1 MEIEEALVAY
11 LKTKNITKIYPDE
24 IPQNVNL
31 PAATYIK
38 ISDIKDHYLTGICEL
53 ERPIFQFTAYA
64 FTKSAAKTLAKSIK
78 TALNDYQGTLSGIEI
93 QKIELQNELSNLE
106 TSPDGTTRV
115 FTEDLEFEINF
126 IKE

>member
-1 MEIEEALVAY
+1 MNIEEALVAY

>member
-115 FTEDLEFEINF
+115 FTEDLEFEVNY

>member
-1 MEIEEALVAY
+1 MDIEEALVAY

-64 FTKSAAKTLAKSIK
+64 LTKTAARTLAKSIK
-78 TALNDYQGTLSGIEI
+78 TALSDYQGTLSGIQI

-106 TSPDGTTRV
+106 TSPDGITRV
-115 FTEDLEFEINF
+115 FTEDLEFEVNY

>member
-64 FTKSAAKTLAKSIK
+64 FTKSAAKTWAKSIK

>member
-106 TSPDGTTRV
+106 TSPDGTTKV

>member
-1 MEIEEALVAY
+1 MDIEEALVAY

>member
-93 QKIELQNELSNLE
+93 QKI
-106 TSPDGTTRV
+106 
-115 FTEDLEFEINF
+115 
-126 IKE
+126 

>member
-1 MEIEEALVAY
+1 MNIEEALAAY

-64 FTKSAAKTLAKSIK
+64 FTKSAAKTLAKLIK

>member
-64 FTKSAAKTLAKSIK
+64 FTKSAAKTLAKLIK

>member
-78 TALNDYQGTLSGIEI
+78 TALSDYQGILSGFQI

-115 FTEDLEFEINF
+115 FTEDLEFEVNY

>member
-1 MEIEEALVAY
+1 MDIEEVLVAY
-11 LKTKNITKIYPDE
+11 LKTQNITVYPE
-24 IPQNVNL
+24 EMPQNTTL
-31 PAATYIK
+31 PAVTYIK

-64 FTKSAAKTLAKSIK
+64 LTKTAARTLAKLIK
-78 TALNDYQGTLSGIEI
+78 TTLSDYQGTLSGIQI
-93 QKIELQNELSNLE
+93 QKIELQNEISNLE

-115 FTEDLEFEINF
+115 FTEDLEFEVNY

>member
-1 MEIEEALVAY
+1 MQKRWSNGNIEEALVAY

-115 FTEDLEFEINF
+115 FTEDFRV
-126 IKE
+126 